1 MSVQS
6 PIDYGY
12 PNLID
17 PPWFGVWCPLL
28 DCFLMVHYNLEQLQ
42 RLQTLTMHKILTVI
56 LPLDTSLYKNHI
68 IDNTCASKWTVV
80 NPEFINFTMILKEK
94 FLKSPVDIMPVEV
107 TDPHEVDRVQSWI
120 LFVWRWLTHI
130 DQKLTDPHHEF
141 GAYVLGMEP
150 DQKLLPIYQILLIE
164 QDPALAELQIQQV
177 LASHV

>member
-1 MSVQS
+1 MSLQS

-28 DCFLMVHYNLEQLQ
+28 DCFLMVHYNLEQLR

-56 LPLDTSLYKNHI
+56 LPLDTNLYKNQI

-94 FLKSPVDIMPVEV
+94 FLKSTVDIMPVEV
-107 TDPHEVDRVQSWI
+107 VNPSEVDRVQSWL
-120 LFVWRWLTHI
+120 LFVWKWLTYI
-130 DQKLTDPHHEF
+130 DTTLADTHHDF
-141 GAYVLGMEP
+141 SAYILGITP
-150 DQKLLPIYQILLIE
+150 NQKLLPIYQILLLE
-164 QDPALAELQIQQV
+164 QDPTLAESQIQKV
-177 LASHV
+177 LASYV